1 MTAPAQIQ
9 IDTRL
14 DSGRMFNLPVLHSE
28 PLTVDWG
35 DGIVQVVQPQLFDPN
50 VVALSQVPAYF
61 ISHLYAQEGRY
72 VVKFSSESG
81 RHFRYGVA
89 QPDPAFPF
97 ANPQSVYQFGTAP
110 PEDVPS
116 SRMIQSVLTWGDQ
129 RFQWVH
135 FYKASNLT
143 SVPNFLPKRD
153 AIAYF
158 ASWMF
163 GECTSFNGNVS
174 NFDLDRVFFLGNMFN
189 GATSFNR
196 NISGWQP
203 TNAVILR
210 GMFRNATAFNQ
221 NIGLW
226 PFSTTVTSGAFER
239 MFQGATSFNQDL
251 SLWCVSNA
259 FAEPDLFDEGA
270 TSWTL
275 PRPQWGTCPSGF
287 EVLTGF
293 PDVGFFTATVTGE
306 IKPQSIFPIVERGFK
321 FGTTPNPTAKT
332 QVGSGF
338 GTYSTTFTGLP
349 PGVTRYVRAY
359 AINSNGLELD
369 GDVVE
374 FATLS
379 PQPVPFVNVTM
390 PTVDENKTSLGSVE
404 FEDPMDT
411 GTYQWTVSPFNVF
424 VDGLFAGNASV
435 PAGQGTATPTIRF
448 QPAPNWFGTAEF
460 SITVSNGFA
469 TSEPSPVTVTINP
482 VPDPPSAVVGELP
495 TLDED
500 DTAEFELT
508 WTDIDDIPP
517 GSLKATDGYNIEVRS
532 GPGRPFRTLTDEV
545 PTARL
550 DNWTVRVLS
559 YSDSQ
564 LKATLRVEPDAN
576 YNGPYS
582 MQVRVRDAVD
592 DVVLFGPSRTLTGTI
607 ISVPDAPTRPTPS
620 RMNTGRVGQSVQTT
634 FRTFDPDLE
643 DTSWLFEISRAGA
656 STYGQSVIVPG
667 VGKLDVIDPDLS
679 DQQADVR
686 LDQSDPF
693 TGPLEQVRY
702 SFDDN
707 NLNAEV
713 SFGGQGSDIQNGSL
727 NSLTTG
733 NLGYSSDP
741 VLIVGPASGAVDE
754 ATAIANDSYF
764 EFTARL
770 GSNARWTSLE
780 FLAARGGT
788 ATPSGYAV
796 RTSADGFSTTLKT
809 EDIPTERTDF
819 TAFTVPL
826 TSLPQGQPVTFRIYV
841 YDPGTFVDFDNI
853 VLKGATKPTL
863 RYEFDLRVTDSSGL
877 TSPTQTVTG
886 FLTPP
891 TATVFLQRVI
901 RDSGSTSIEPLT
913 PLREVFDLNVVDSID
928 GVGAAYAVVATDE
941 LRRRA
946 SQLNIDIRDLVDPGN
961 VELVVAIGTEVVFCG
976 PVGDVEW
983 SATGQTIEISARG
996 LLGYLE
1002 DRRISTGTKS
1012 FVGEDI
1018 SNIVATLVADTQ
1030 AQSFGDLGIVDD
1042 TSPAGT
1048 NLTVDFSGR
1057 DRVLR
1062 AIRDLSQAEGGPEV
1076 WIEPTRE
1083 LRAEQS
1089 RGFDKR
1095 SIVFI
1100 SAGMMSAAEWK
1111 TRDELIATV
1120 VTVVGGPDGSNGFF
1134 EGTAVT
1140 SDSAALA
1147 KYGRRERVLERPAL
1161 TSNQECEDY
1170 ARRQVDQQSR
1180 RLEDVRLRTVVTP
1193 DRPFSIRDVQV
1204 GDIITVDL
1212 RAPDLGQIIGAYR
1225 VTNRELRLVSETGD
1239 SYQLSLD
1246 LVNAPIE
1253 QDQVVKVR
1261 ARQNASIFERLAQQE

>member
-1 MTAPAQIQ
+1 MTAPAELL

-14 DSGRMFNLPVLHSE
+14 ESGRTFRLPVVHGS

-35 DGIVQVVQPQLFDPN
+35 DGTVEVIPALTNIDTVQDTEPG
-50 VVALSQVPAYF
+50 YF
-61 ISHLYAQEGRY
+61 IPHTYPREGRY
-72 VVKFSSESG
+72 TVKFSSETG
-81 RHFRYGVA
+81 FNVRYGLSEPSDSNKTPSEVLA
-89 QPDPAFPF
+89 GSAFAVP
-97 ANPQSVYQFGTAP
+97 PQDLPG
-110 PEDVPS
+110 
-116 SRMIQSVLTWGDQ
+116 SRMLLSVRTWGDQ
-129 RFQWVH
+129 KFGWIH
-135 FYKASNLT
+135 FYKATNLT
-143 SVPNFLPKRD
+143 SVPPVLPRSGFFF
-153 AIAYF
+153 F

-163 GECTSFNGNVS
+163 AECTSFNGDISSMDVS
-174 NFDLDRVFFLGNMFN
+174 QVVFFSRMFFR
-189 GATSFNR
+189 ATSFNR
-196 NISGWQP
+196 NIGGWKPTSG
-203 TNAVILR
+203 LR
-210 GMFRNATAFNQ
+210 FHFMFGDASSFNQ
-221 NIGLW
+221 DISLW
-226 PFSTTVTSGAFER
+226 PFR
-239 MFQGATSFNQDL
+239 QDLPLLMQDMFNQATSFNQDL
-251 SLWCVSNA
+251 STWCVATVTS
-259 FAEPDLFDEGA
+259 EPLRFDFGA

-287 EVLTGF
+287 EILTGF
-293 PDVGFFTATVTGE
+293 PDADFFSATVTGQVN
-306 IKPQSIFPIVERGFK
+306 PQSVFPIVERGFK
-321 FGTTPNPTAKT
+321 FSEFPNPTEKT
-332 QVGSGF
+332 QVGSGLGEF
-338 GTYSTTFTGLP
+338 STTFTGLD
-349 PGVTRYVRAY
+349 PGTTYYVRAY

-369 GDVVE
+369 GDIVQ
-374 FATLS
+374 FNTLDS
-379 PQPVPFVNVTM
+379 QPVPFVSVTM
-390 PTVDENKTSLGSVE
+390 PTVDEDEASLGSVE

-411 GTYQWTVSPFNVF
+411 GTYQWTVFPGNVF
-424 VDGLFAGNASV
+424 VDGIFAGNVSI
-435 PAGQGTATPTIRF
+435 PAGQGTSTPTVRF
-448 QPAPNWFGTAEF
+448 QPAANWFGTAEF

-482 VPDPPSAVVGELP
+482 VPDPPSAVIGELP

-500 DTAEFELT
+500 DTAEFELS
-508 WTDIDDIPP
+508 WTDVDDLPP
-517 GSLKATDGYNIEVRS
+517 GSLRATDGYNIEVRS
-532 GPGRPFRTLTDEV
+532 GPGRPFRTLTEDV
-545 PTARL
+545 PAARL

-592 DVVLFGPSRTLTGTI
+592 GVVLFGPSRTLTGTI

-620 RMNTGRVGQSVQTT
+620 RMNTGRVGQFVQTT

-643 DTSWLFEISRAGA
+643 DTSWLFEISTAGA
-656 STYGQSVIVPG
+656 GTYGQSVIVPG
-667 VGKLDVIDPDLS
+667 VGRLDVIDEDLS

-693 TGPLEQVRY
+693 TGPLEYVRY
-702 SFDDN
+702 GFDGN
-707 NLNAEV
+707 SLNPV
-713 SFGGQGSDIQNGSL
+713 LSLGGQGSTLVNGSL
-727 NSLTTG
+727 DNLVTED
-733 NLGYSSDP
+733 LGYLTAP
-741 VLIVGPASGAVDE
+741 VLVASPASGAVDE
-754 ATAIANDSYF
+754 ATAIASDSYF

-770 GSNARWTSLE
+770 GSGARWTSLE
-780 FLAARGGT
+780 FLAARGGES
-788 ATPSGYAV
+788 TPGGYAV
-796 RTSADGFSTTLKT
+796 RTSADNFATTLKT
-809 EDIPTERTDF
+809 EDIPTQRTEF

-826 TSLPQGQPVTFRIYV
+826 TSLPAGQTVTFRIYV
-841 YDPGTFVDFDNI
+841 YSPETFASVEFDDI
-853 VLKGATKPTL
+853 TLKGATEPKL

-891 TATVFLQRVI
+891 TATVFLQRI
-901 RDSGSTSIEPLT
+901 TRSSSASIETLT
-913 PLREVFDLNVVDSID
+913 PLREVFDLNVVDSTD

-946 SQLNIDIRDLVDPGN
+946 SQLNIDIRDLLDPGN

-1002 DRRISTGTKS
+1002 DRRIGSGTKS

-1018 SNIVATLVADTQ
+1018 SDIVATLVADTQ
-1030 AQSFGDLGIVDD
+1030 AQAFGDLGITDG
-1042 TSPAGT
+1042 TSSAGT
-1048 NLTVDFSGR
+1048 NLTVEFSGR
-1057 DRVLR
+1057 NRVLR
-1062 AIRDLSQAEGGPEV
+1062 AIRDLSQADGGPEV

-1083 LRAEQS
+1083 LRAERS
-1089 RGFDKR
+1089 RGSDKR

-1100 SAGMMSAAEWK
+1100 SAGMMTAAEWK
-1111 TRDELIATV
+1111 SRDELIATV
-1120 VTVVGGPDGSNGFF
+1120 VTVVGGPDGTGGFF

-1140 SDSAALA
+1140 SDAAALA
-1147 KYGRRERVLERPAL
+1147 KYGRRERVLERSAL

-1180 RLEDVRLRTVVTP
+1180 RLEDIRLRTVVTP
-1193 DRPFSIRDVQV
+1193 DRPFSIRDVEV

-1225 VTNRELRLVSETGD
+1225 VTNRELRLVSQTGD

-1253 QDQVVKVR
+1253 QDEVVKVR